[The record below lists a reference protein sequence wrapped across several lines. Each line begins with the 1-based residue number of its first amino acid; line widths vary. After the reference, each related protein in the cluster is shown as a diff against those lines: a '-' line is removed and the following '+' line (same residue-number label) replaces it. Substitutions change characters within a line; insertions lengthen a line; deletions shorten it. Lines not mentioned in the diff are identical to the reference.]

1 MQEPIIVHT
10 YDHSVLLTLLL
21 AGLPLGFFEVWSSR
35 QLNGLQVAFSTGQKR
50 YEVHY
55 VTESVSDVRDL
66 LSTKG
71 MQFGVRMYILAITG
85 ALILLFEFLLNRIE
99 LTEGYNS
106 ISISLALVL
115 IAVPGLV
122 SAGSSLGVQI
132 IKPIGHSRA
141 SLQES
146 TIWRTWLY
154 SFITLAWVV
163 LSAVVYFVLDIFDI
177 TLSSRV
183 SITILF
189 AFSPSILAYGRVLGS
204 SWAAMI
210 QSNRAVAEGIDHYS
224 TIMNQVLSNRQ

>member
-21 AGLPLGFFEVWSSR
+21 AGLTAWLFLRYGVPR

-122 SAGSSLGVQI
+122 SAGSSLGVQ
-132 IKPIGHSRA
+132 
-141 SLQES
+141 SLN
-146 TIWRTWLY
+146 
-154 SFITLAWVV
+154 
-163 LSAVVYFVLDIFDI
+163 
-177 TLSSRV
+177 
-183 SITILF
+183 
-189 AFSPSILAYGRVLGS
+189 P
-204 SWAAMI
+204 
-210 QSNRAVAEGIDHYS
+210 
-224 TIMNQVLSNRQ
+224 